1 MLPTP
6 PTILAGRYRIEAPL
20 GQGGMAITYL
30 ARDLV
35 LDRPVAVKVMQRGT
49 PDPADLARFQR
60 EARVAAAV
68 SHPNVVQVYDAGQDG
83 DIRFLVLEWV
93 EGGDLAQ
100 FMRQNA
106 PVPLDE
112 AVRLVLDVLH
122 GLAAIHQAGIVHRDV
137 KPGNVLIDRQ
147 GRAKLTDF
155 GIARRHDE
163 PTLTSPVELLGTA
176 PYVAPERIRGEPATP
191 ASDLYAVGVL
201 LYELLTGRLPFP
213 GQTPE
218 ELLAQH
224 VHAPPIPPRRWRHDI
239 PPALERVVLRALAK
253 DPVARYRSAEAMAAA
268 LRSASTAEPRSPLP
282 AVQATPAPDRP
293 VLPRRSLAWA
303 GGATVLSFAVVALLA
318 LLAWAQLASETDRAE
333 PLPNP
338 PSTPTAETAP
348 TTNPRPSPSPLPS
361 PTPTLSPTPTTA
373 PTPEPLEM
381 LVRSLTLVP
390 TTPPELRRFADMP
403 ALEFGPG
410 DLTGAYLPSRD
421 GALPGFTRDLANA
434 ALLFPART
442 SRVSLVIPSGTE
454 RILIEVEGRQNRGT
468 PRPLLQLALGG
479 RTVWEKADPFPS
491 ASWSRQTII
500 LQFDPLAADLPVTLE
515 LRNAHEPA
523 AIGSEPWIAVRSL
536 RVITA
541 GAP

>member
-20 GQGGMAITYL
+20 GHGGMATTYL

-35 LDRPVAVKVMQRGT
+35 LDRSVAVKVLQRGT
-49 PDPADLARFQR
+49 PDPTDLARFQR

-83 DIRFLVLEWV
+83 DIRFLVMEWV

-106 PVPLDE
+106 PVPLDQ
-112 AVRLVLDVLH
+112 AVRIALDVLH
-122 GLAAIHQAGIVHRDV
+122 GLAAIHRAGIVHRDV
-137 KPGNVLIDRQ
+137 KPANVLIDRQ

-253 DPVARYRSAEAMAAA
+253 DPSARYRSAEAMAAA
-268 LRSASTAEPRSPLP
+268 LRSASTTEPRNPLP
-282 AVQATPAPDRP
+282 AVQAMPSPAQRN
-293 VLPRRSLAWA
+293 LPQRALAWA
-303 GGATVLSFAVVALLA
+303 GGATVLSLAVVALLA
-318 LLAWAQLASETDRAE
+318 LLAWAQLVRETDLTT
-333 PLPNP
+333 PLPSP
-338 PSTPTAETAP
+338 VSTPTAETAP
-348 TTNPRPSPSPLPS
+348 TPNPRPSPSPRPS
-361 PTPTLSPTPTTA
+361 PTPTLSPTPTTV
-373 PTPEPLEM
+373 PTPEPATVL
-381 LVRSLTLVP
+381 LRSFTIVP
-390 TTPPELRRFADMP
+390 PTPPELRRFAGAP
-403 ALEFGPG
+403 EVEFAPT
-410 DLTGAYLPSRD
+410 DLAGAYLPSRD
-421 GALPGFTRDLANA
+421 GTLPGFTRDLANA

-442 SRVSLVIPSGTE
+442 SRVSLVIPAGTE
-454 RILIEVEGRQNRGT
+454 RILIEVEGRQYRGT
-468 PRPLLQLALGG
+468 PRPLLQLGLED
-479 RTVWEKADPFPS
+479 RIVWEKVDPFPS

-500 LQFDPLAADLPVTLE
+500 LRFDPLPDDLPVTLE
-515 LRNAHEPA
+515 LRNAHDPA
-523 AIGSEPWIAVRSL
+523 PIGSEPWIAVRAL
-536 RVITA
+536 RVLTA
-541 GAP
+541 GEP